1 MQSLIQYETARKS
14 KGGLLHMPGNNK
26 NYEDLLKYYIE
37 SEIVNYNYHKH
48 LKSMYEADKEK
59 AYRDMSVLPS
69 SSSSSIIKMPEKNY
83 NSQEAR
89 NKQIGLYIDD
99 LDVKIAFEQKTLDT
113 VDTWLS
119 ECCRSY
125 KQEEMIRMYM
135 IDNQCSDLEKVAKTT
150 GFCVSNIKDTKK
162 RVINRIIS
170 KFFQ

>member
-1 MQSLIQYETARKS
+1 
-14 KGGLLHMPGNNK
+14 MPGNNK
-26 NYEDLLKYYIE
+26 NYEELLKYYIE

-59 AYRDMSVLPS
+59 AYRDMNILPS
-69 SSSSSIIKMPEKNY
+69 ASIGGSVIKMPEKNY

-89 NKQIGLYIDD
+89 NKQIGLYIDE
-99 LDVKIAFEQKTLDT
+99 LNVKIAFEKKVLDT

-135 IDNQCSDLEKVAKTT
+135 IEHQCKDISDVAESL
-150 GFCVSNIKDTKK
+150 GFSVEHITKTKK
-162 RVINRIIS
+162 RVIDRIILKYFS
-170 KFFQ
+170 

>member
-1 MQSLIQYETARKS
+1 
-14 KGGLLHMPGNNK
+14 MPGK
-26 NYEDLLKYYIE
+26 QYEDLLRNYIE
-37 SEIVNYNYHKH
+37 SEIINYNYHKY

-59 AYRDMSVLPS
+59 AYRDMSILPS
-69 SSSSSIIKMPEKNY
+69 SSSSSVIKMPEKNY

-135 IDNQCSDLEKVAKTT
+135 IEHQCKDISDVAERL
-150 GFCVSNIKDTKK
+150 GFSVEHITKTKK
-162 RVINRIIS
+162 RVIDRIILKYFS
-170 KFFQ
+170 

>member
-1 MQSLIQYETARKS
+1 
-14 KGGLLHMPGNNK
+14 MPGINK

-69 SSSSSIIKMPEKNY
+69 CSSSSIIKMPEKNY

-89 NKQIGLYIDD
+89 NKQIGLYIDE
-99 LDVKIAFEQKTLDT
+99 LNVKIAFEKKALDT

-135 IDNQCSDLEKVAKTT
+135 IDNQCSNADEVANKT
-150 GFCVSNIKDTKK
+150 GFSESNVKKIKE

-170 KFFQ
+170 KYF

>member
-1 MQSLIQYETARKS
+1 
-14 KGGLLHMPGNNK
+14 MPGNNK

-59 AYRDMSVLPS
+59 AYRDMSILPS

-89 NKQIGLYIDD
+89 NKQIGIYIDD

-135 IDNQCSDLEKVAKTT
+135 IDNQCSNADEVAKKT
-150 GFCVSNIKDTKK
+150 GFSVDLIWKTKE
-162 RVINRIIS
+162 RLINRIIS
-170 KFFQ
+170 KYF